1 MCIRHGKYMANVFI
15 NEIISNSAENHREDK
30 PISNT
35 SFLNFYFKKIFVVM
49 TNISAASEN

>member
-35 SFLNFYFKKIFVVM
+35 SFLNFHFKKIFVVM
-49 TNISAASEN
+49 TNIFAASGN